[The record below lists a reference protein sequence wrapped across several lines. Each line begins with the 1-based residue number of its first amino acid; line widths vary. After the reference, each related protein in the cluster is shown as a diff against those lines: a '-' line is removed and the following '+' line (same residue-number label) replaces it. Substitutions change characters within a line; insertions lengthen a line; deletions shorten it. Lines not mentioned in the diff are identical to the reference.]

1 VFGNI
6 SLSRDVWVLCG
17 SLVGCPLLEPRGW
30 AKMGTTWGQ
39 MWGPKLDQS
48 VDQKWDQRVDQKWDQ
63 RVDPKWDQRVDQK
76 CFFVLLWGRRNLV
89 KSCCDSF
96 AKEQFCMKTMKIKKC
111 VTIWVAGLSLGV
123 FWADGLGRGLGP
135 LFGPRG
141 GLAEETD
148 GWAGGT
154 GPDRPGCPCWARA
167 GGREGSRTYCLAACS
182 DAFQ

>member
-1 VFGNI
+1 MCGFCVGAWWGA
-6 SLSRDVWVLCG
+6 LSWNPEV
-17 SLVGCPLLEPRGW
+17 
-30 AKMGTTWGQ
+30 
-39 MWGPKLDQS
+39 GPKWEPHGDKCGDQS
-48 VDQKWDQRVDQKWDQ
+48 WTKEWTKSGTKEWTKSGTKEWTQVG
-63 RVDPKWDQRVDQK
+63 PKSGPKV
-76 CFFVLLWGRRNLV
+76 FFVFLWGRRNLV

-123 FWADGLGRGLGP
+123 VWADGLGRGLGP